1 MENRLKIFRTERNF
15 SQAALAERLGVSRQT
30 INAIEN
36 GKYDP
41 SLPLAMKIAQLFG
54 CAIETI
60 FLFEADSQENS
71 TGVSMLNKLTAKA
84 SQVIALAQ
92 GYFTFDKWTLQA
104 VRVIQL
110 AQQEARHL
118 RHNFVGTEQILL
130 GLIALENG
138 IATKILKS
146 AGITLDEARVEVEK
160 IIGRGSNFLDIKIPF
175 TPRVKRV
182 FELSLEQAHQLGH
195 NYIDTEHLLLGLLL
209 EGGGVGVQVLKILGV
224 DTNNL
229 FQKVLEEIRLVEGRV
244 SAIRVRAACPKDSAS
259 SLGLIA
265 TSNHKD
271 SNPIDFTSGAISARF
286 CGMLSTWVESHQLG
300 YIVINGGFKLSN
312 GDVITPHIS
321 FYSKEKLKQVPRI
334 YPELSPDLVVEIK
347 SAFDQINTA
356 TTKINNFLEMG
367 IGSVVMINP
376 DDRTVSVSIYD
387 MPSAS
392 RGAYHA
398 KKHIVNVLHDGDKLS
413 FPELFPNWELEVS
426 QLWVA

>member
-1 MENRLKIFRTERNF
+1 
-15 SQAALAERLGVSRQT
+15 
-30 INAIEN
+30 
-36 GKYDP
+36 
-41 SLPLAMKIAQLFG
+41 
-54 CAIETI
+54 
-60 FLFEADSQENS
+60 
-71 TGVSMLNKLTAKA
+71 
-84 SQVIALAQ
+84 
-92 GYFTFDKWTLQA
+92 
-104 VRVIQL
+104 
-110 AQQEARHL
+110 
-118 RHNFVGTEQILL
+118 
-130 GLIALENG
+130 
-138 IATKILKS
+138 
-146 AGITLDEARVEVEK
+146 
-160 IIGRGSNFLDIKIPF
+160 
-175 TPRVKRV
+175 
-182 FELSLEQAHQLGH
+182 
-195 NYIDTEHLLLGLLL
+195 LL